1 MDTAVIETPGTAAA
15 PEAPPPEDVESSLP
29 ETASE
34 GLAPETEGEAETP
47 ETGDTESPWA
57 GKTPEEIDAEVQ
69 KRIKDIEARKDES
82 FRRQRENEQRAAN
95 DRAVAQQAQHQ
106 RTQAA
111 QVRQGA
117 AYRTLAQVTA
127 GILKKAFDEGK
138 ENPDPE
144 LLGNSLNLVAGQ
156 VSQALQREHLD
167 ALWQN
172 GVEEFTGRGRYAG
185 VVTEIDEDIRA
196 QVTTAFNSGDLRAA
210 FAAHNAM
217 IRAAERVLLR
227 KQAAADVAS
236 AAAKPATPARQT
248 RPAAVSPTRVGG
260 LPGQGRGPDAVL
272 ATATPG
278 SPEYNRAFREK
289 HGIDP

>member
-1 MDTAVIETPGTAAA
+1 MDTAVIEAPGAAAA
-15 PEAPPPEDVESSLP
+15 PEAPPAEEIESSLP
-29 ETASE
+29 ETVSE
-34 GLAPETEGEAETP
+34 ETAPETEGEAETP

-57 GKTPEEIDAEVQ
+57 GKTPDEIEAEVQ

-82 FRRQRENEQRAAN
+82 FRRQRENEQRVAN
-95 DRAVAQQAQHQ
+95 ERAIAHQAQQQ

-117 AYRTLAQVTA
+117 AYRTLAQVSA
-127 GILKKAFDEGK
+127 AVLKKAFDEGK

-144 LLGNSLNLVAGQ
+144 LLGNAINHVAGQ

-167 ALWQN
+167 ALWQS

-185 VVTEIDEDIRA
+185 VMAEIDEDIRA
-196 QVTTAFNSGDLRAA
+196 HVTTAFNSGDLRAA

-217 IRAAERVLLR
+217 IRAGEKILLR
-227 KQAAADVAS
+227 KQAEADIGQGAG
-236 AAAKPATPARQT
+236 KPAAPTKQPK
-248 RPAAVSPTRVGG
+248 PAAVGPTRVTG
-260 LPGQGRGPDAVL
+260 LPGQGKGAAQVL
-272 ATATPG
+272 ATARPG
-278 SPEYNRAFREK
+278 SPEWNRAFREK